1 MERGS
6 VHAVLG
12 FWPHNSRAI
21 LRFLI
26 CSCVFINFPVH
37 LALTV
42 FPDPSLACNPYNS
55 SLPFIHLDKMGLL
68 RDEVVG
74 SAVGG
79 LKRLCTLGCSLRVLK
94 VCSANIRRTS

>member
-1 MERGS
+1 M
-6 VHAVLG
+6 L
-12 FWPHNSRAI
+12 
-21 LRFLI
+21 
-26 CSCVFINFPVH
+26 CSAFGLTIPEQFCVSSFALAYLSNLPVH

-68 RDEVVG
+68 RDEVVS

-79 LKRLCTLGCSLRVLK
+79 LKRLCT
-94 VCSANIRRTS
+94 

>member
-1 MERGS
+1 M
-6 VHAVLG
+6 L
-12 FWPHNSRAI
+12 
-21 LRFLI
+21 
-26 CSCVFINFPVH
+26 CSAFGLTIPAQFYVSLFALAYLTNLPVH

-55 SLPFIHLDKMGLL
+55 VLPFIHLDKMGLS

-74 SAVGG
+74 PVVGG
-79 LKRLCTLGCSLRVLK
+79 LKRLCTLGCSLGALK